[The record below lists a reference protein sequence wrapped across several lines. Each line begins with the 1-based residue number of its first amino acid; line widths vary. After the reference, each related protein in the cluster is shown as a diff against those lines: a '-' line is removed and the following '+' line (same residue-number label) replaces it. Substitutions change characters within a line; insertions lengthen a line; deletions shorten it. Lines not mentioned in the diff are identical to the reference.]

1 MLQRLLRIDSMDIFR
16 RISLPHLFLLFGF
29 TCMLI
34 LACGVESGNRRPA
47 RQDEDKTGEFHRSP
61 VAAFEQFRVDV
72 EKTDGGCTADPANID
87 VSDGQRVRL
96 AVQLQGGGEITTS
109 GGTGSTQFVGE
120 RDEAVYSIDGL
131 QITSSGGAFGT
142 GVTEVN
148 LELESGGRV
157 NYDFNA
163 AGAGAFDILCDGDKI
178 GTFTVN

>member
-1 MLQRLLRIDSMDIFR
+1 MTAIKNIVRQIPLPYFALL
-16 RISLPHLFLLFGF
+16 LGLG
-29 TCMLI
+29 CMLL

-61 VAAFEQFRVDV
+61 VAAFEQIRIDL
-72 EKTDGGCTADPANID
+72 EKTDDGCTANPADIT

-96 AVQLQGGGEITTS
+96 SPQLQGGGEITTT

-120 RDEAVYSIDGL
+120 RDKAVYSVDGL
-131 QITSSGGAFGT
+131 QISSSGGAFGA

-148 LELESGGRV
+148 LELESGRRLS
-157 NYDFNA
+157 YDFNA
-163 AGAGAFDILCDGDKI
+163 AGAGAFDILCDGEKV